1 MPTIIFA
8 VVVNSLNITLRRTA
22 RTKSKP
28 VAAVAASFN
37 NFIFHRI

>member
-1 MPTIIFA
+1 MPTISFA
-8 VVVNSLNITLRRTA
+8 VNISSLRTIIRRPA